1 MLALGGSS
9 AEALNITFMLS
20 LFLTVAD
27 GTDLDNAITVIDAGG
42 ADAVPDTAYTI
53 DVTGLVSLDA
63 DPLAIDLDS
72 G

>member
-1 MLALGGSS
+1 
-9 AEALNITFMLS
+9 MLS

-53 DVTGLVSLDA
+53 DVTGPVSLDA